1 MFIVAVVQH
10 IMIGDLSQGGVS
22 LSDDDPEYFASSAD
36 DTDHLPEGTELGDT
50 PQLSRS
56 EEYSLV
62 RDSTSTFAGENTKTR
77 HVRVE

>member
-10 IMIGDLSQGGVS
+10 IMIGDLSQGGMS
-22 LSDDDPEYFASSAD
+22 FSGDEPEYFASTAD

-50 PQLSRS
+50 PLSRS

-62 RDSTSTFAGENTKTR
+62 RDSTSTFAGENTQAR
-77 HVRVE
+77 HIRVE